1 MDIWLQIVL
10 TSVTTVLASSG
21 FWAFMRS
28 KNDTRDATTSL
39 LMGMAYET
47 ITTLGVAYIERGW
60 VTKDEYEELNKH
72 FFVPYKALGGNG
84 VAERVMNEVSRL
96 PFSSHNKYAGI
107 FTNQP
112 QERFINNVRVVANPE
127 HRHLQAPPE

>member
-1 MDIWLQIVL
+1 MDTWLQIAL

-21 FWAFMRS
+21 FWAYRSS
-28 KNDTRDATTSL
+28 KNNTKDATTRL
-39 LMGMAYET
+39 LMGLAYET

-60 VTKDEYEELNKH
+60 VTKDEYEELDKY
-72 FFVPYKALGGNG
+72 FYKPYKALGGNG

-107 FTNQP
+107 FTNHP
-112 QERFINNVRVVANPE
+112 QERFINNVRVVADPQQLQ
-127 HRHLQAPPE
+127 RHPASE